1 VIYAYREAPPDDW
14 RAAAGAEA
22 ARLSAAV
29 WAASGW

>member
-1 VIYAYREAPPDDW
+1 VIYAYRDAPPDDW

-29 WAASGW
+29 WGAAGW